1 MDIFTDISCLKVR
14 ETVAARVCP
23 HTHTHPVYN
32 VLPVTESNFT
42 NISHSLPVQLLR
54 SLLLLR
60 CLQPASLIR
69 PHCVSCRRSAA
80 LMYLGDVA
88 AGSKETL
95 QKSIFSSSPEISFNV
110 VSHVFDNKKS
120 NLCHFASHFLDF
132 IIPPYRNPS
141 TGKFRLMVR
150 VLV

>member
-1 MDIFTDISCLKVR
+1 MCALT
-14 ETVAARVCP
+14 

-110 VSHVFDNKKS
+110 VSHVFDNKKVIFVILLTTS
-120 NLCHFASHFLDF
+120 LTLLFLP
-132 IIPPYRNPS
+132 IVTQAQVS
-141 TGKFRLMVR
+141 SG
-150 VLV
+150 

>member
-1 MDIFTDISCLKVR
+1 MDIFTDISCLKQH
-14 ETVAARVCP
+14 VCVP
-23 HTHTHPVYN
+23 SHTHTHPVYN

-110 VSHVFDNKKS
+110 VSHVFDNKKVIFVILLPTS
-120 NLCHFASHFLDF
+120 LTLLFLP
-132 IIPPYRNPS
+132 IVTQAQVS
-141 TGKFRLMVR
+141 SG
-150 VLV
+150 

>member
-110 VSHVFDNKKS
+110 VSHVFDNKKVIFVILLTTS
-120 NLCHFASHFLDF
+120 MTLLFLP
-132 IIPPYRNPS
+132 IVTQAQVS
-141 TGKFRLMVR
+141 SG
-150 VLV
+150 